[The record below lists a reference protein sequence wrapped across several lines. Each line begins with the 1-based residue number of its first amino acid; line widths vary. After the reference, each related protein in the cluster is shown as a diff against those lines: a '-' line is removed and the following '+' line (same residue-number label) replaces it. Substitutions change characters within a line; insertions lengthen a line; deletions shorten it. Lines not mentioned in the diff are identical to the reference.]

1 MFAFMPDAVL
11 VNSISRKYRAV
22 IAHLDERGCRRW
34 AAAEAMSIGW
44 GGIAAVAAA
53 IGISDRTIRSGIAEL
68 KTPDRLLPDRQRR
81 SGGGRKSHETEQP
94 KLEKSLSALVEPGT
108 RGDPMSPIRWTLK
121 STRVLARELR
131 RQGYRVGSTK
141 VGQMLKAMGYSL
153 QANRKTIE
161 GKQHPDRNAQFEFIA
176 KRVKG
181 QARQSEPSISVDTK
195 KKEVLGNLKNSGK
208 VLRKKKT
215 PIKVET
221 HDFPKKELG
230 KAVPYGVY
238 DLQLNEAVVSV
249 GISHD
254 TAQFAVAAIRR
265 WWFKLGKK
273 RYPRATRLLITA
285 DCGGSNS
292 PRTRLW
298 RVELQNL
305 ADKLG
310 MVIEVCHYPPGT
322 SKWNKIE
329 HKLFCHITRNWQG
342 VPLETVE
349 IVVNLIAATRTE
361 TGLEVHAWIDEK
373 EYPDKL
379 QVSDDE
385 LADVQ
390 IHRNRFHGEWNY
402 EIRPRTKTE
411 IR

>member
-1 MFAFMPDAVL
+1 
-11 VNSISRKYRAV
+11 
-22 IAHLDERGCRRW
+22 
-34 AAAEAMSIGW
+34 
-44 GGIAAVAAA
+44 
-53 IGISDRTIRSGIAEL
+53 
-68 KTPDRLLPDRQRR
+68 
-81 SGGGRKSHETEQP
+81 
-94 KLEKSLSALVEPGT
+94 
-108 RGDPMSPIRWTLK
+108 
-121 STRVLARELR
+121 
-131 RQGYRVGSTK
+131 
-141 VGQMLKAMGYSL
+141 
-153 QANRKTIE
+153 
-161 GKQHPDRNAQFEFIA
+161 
-176 KRVKG
+176 
-181 QARQSEPSISVDTK
+181 
-195 KKEVLGNLKNSGK
+195 
-208 VLRKKKT
+208 
-215 PIKVET
+215 VET

-265 WWFKLGKK
+265 WWTKLGKK
-273 RYPRATRLLITA
+273 RYPYATRLLITA
-285 DCGGSNS
+285 DSGGSNS

-298 RVELQNL
+298 RVELQKL
-305 ADKLG
+305 ADALG
-310 MVIEVCHYPPGT
+310 LIIEVCHYPPGT

-342 VPLETVE
+342 VPLETFE

-379 QVSDDE
+379 KVSDEE
-385 LADVQ
+385 LAEVR

-402 EIRPRTKTE
+402 EIRPRTNKE

>member
-1 MFAFMPDAVL
+1 MDAQEHASHRPRTPSTGLPRGEHPGGPDAQGDGLQSSVQ
-11 VNSISRKYRAV
+11 SKDHRRQAASRSERPIRVHRQTCQGPSAEVRAV
-22 IAHLDERGCRRW
+22 DIGGHEKEGSPGKSQEFGKSV
-34 AAAEAMSIGW
+34 AE
-44 GGIAAVAAA
+44 
-53 IGISDRTIRSGIAEL
+53 
-68 KTPDRLLPDRQRR
+68 
-81 SGGGRKSHETEQP
+81 
-94 KLEKSLSALVEPGT
+94 
-108 RGDPMSPIRWTLK
+108 
-121 STRVLARELR
+121 
-131 RQGYRVGSTK
+131 
-141 VGQMLKAMGYSL
+141 
-153 QANRKTIE
+153 
-161 GKQHPDRNAQFEFIA
+161 
-176 KRVKG
+176 
-181 QARQSEPSISVDTK
+181 
-195 KKEVLGNLKNSGK
+195 KEA
-208 VLRKKKT
+208 

-265 WWFKLGKK
+265 WWTKLGKK
-273 RYPRATRLLITA
+273 RYPYATRLLITA
-285 DCGGSNS
+285 DSGGSNS

-298 RVELQNL
+298 RVELQKL
-305 ADKLG
+305 ADALG
-310 MVIEVCHYPPGT
+310 LIIEVCHYPPGT

-342 VPLETVE
+342 VPLETFE

-379 QVSDDE
+379 KVSDEE
-385 LADVQ
+385 LAEVR

-402 EIRPRTKTE
+402 EIRPRTNKE